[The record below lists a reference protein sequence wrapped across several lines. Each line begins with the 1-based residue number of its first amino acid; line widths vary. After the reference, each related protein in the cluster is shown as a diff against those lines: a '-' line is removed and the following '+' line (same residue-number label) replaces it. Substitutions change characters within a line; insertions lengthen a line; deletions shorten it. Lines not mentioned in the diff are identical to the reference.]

1 VVVFGSPGTSKE
13 TWSGGGGRVP
23 RVRSTVRVC
32 DPLWQLGYIED
43 CERHYRKL
51 YQTLLTEEE
60 VVHVPRPTA
69 PYPPLANVADQSNP
83 TPPSWLHFGP
93 SFRRPLKFVICL
105 GSRRVG
111 LMRSGPLSF
120 TRRVGL
126 SRLSVVGVRLG
137 MAFH

>member
-1 VVVFGSPGTSKE
+1 M
-13 TWSGGGGRVP
+13 
-23 RVRSTVRVC
+23 RVC

-83 TPPSWLHFGP
+83 TPPSWLHYGP
-93 SFRRPLKFVICL
+93 SFRRPLKFVL
-105 GSRRVG
+105 VSV
-111 LMRSGPLSF
+111 LAELVPA
-120 TRRVGL
+120 
-126 SRLSVVGVRLG
+126 VVGVRLG